1 MATYIQGIT
10 DYIPKIQPFQPDF
23 NFFQKALDAK
33 QNQYEAGYNKI
44 SSVYGQLLNSDLL
57 RESNVERRNQFFTEI
72 DNEIKRLSGV
82 DLSLPENVQQATSLF
97 QPLINND
104 YFRYDIAYTKA
115 YRAQKRRSEALR
127 LNPDSKSGVKWW
139 ADGDRALDYQAEDF
153 SKSSDDES
161 LRFANPRYVPFVN
174 GQELLFKFAKDND
187 INPEAVTKEGGY
199 IVKTT
204 NGPAAIPTLQ
214 SIFSSLVTTNPQ
226 LKDVFATQ
234 AYLQRKD
241 YMRANA
247 EKFGGDELAAETD
260 YLKTSINSINEFYRK
275 LSQQDT
281 STQDKVNTTKK
292 VIENKITRDGIDP
305 DLDADLVNMYRNTL
319 RDEQVANTN
328 VEKNK
333 EVLSQ
338 TDDLNFDEMD
348 IETARFRVDNAM
360 SYFMMDELVGES
372 AKQYAYGKMKID
384 TKVDD
389 YALAATNHKYRLIE
403 QAVKHANDKELA
415 IMRIAEEIY
424 KNGGFMTPGTGN
436 LASGDYYEGG
446 ILRKFTPIGGVSG
459 DTDIN
464 QRNESVLAGVLNESS
479 SRVIQNVQSYLD
491 IQNFR
496 LQNPNLS
503 QDERNL
509 IEQDIANTIG
519 LYTEEDVKEYTTE
532 EQIKPLK
539 MLYGLGAAVAGVG
552 GAGIATLPINESNVD
567 QMLIDAAVKGAQISS
582 SIINA
587 TDFFNFIPDKTDDEI
602 KQAVISQLPK
612 EQVTTET
619 TVKKHKSGIVV
630 KDANGKY
637 VISQEATKN
646 LTNPDHV
653 DYYSK
658 LNERVAAGLES
669 GYNAIDK
676 NNQSLIEIRKVI
688 DYNNAEISKNNQ
700 VIQKM
705 QEIQKANSEK
715 LLPYLAKEA
724 GSGVTDWDA
733 SIYTKKG
740 GGIKSKQEYIAD
752 WVAAYKDNYEAF
764 PKPGL
769 QSIHTSVWY
778 GALFGP
784 LFAGAGSGPSSPYLD
799 EKGRLEAMTEEAED
813 KYDDLTEAYES
824 LSKNADI
831 RVNLEAFSDQLVG
844 ETGINR
850 FFTNYIE
857 AGFDPAIWN
866 TASFNNGLDVY
877 FKDMRPAIESDAFRN
892 QLGAKFVFGSAL
904 NITRDDYAEMENDPY
919 AAQILDF
926 FLSSAFTTKG
936 GKANENTDRP
946 KGKYMLQAVAANDGN
961 KLAMTCELDPEF
973 VNKHKGSKEAPG
985 PTWALAQQMS
995 EGKIPSIAF
1004 FIDADKAQS
1013 NTFTAMQQTKEEF
1026 LYSKGGLTIDGGKF
1040 GGSITFT
1047 PNSLGGASYNGF
1059 VQAVDQSGKLVNSP
1073 IFGNTNENI
1082 NALSTFYT
1090 NLFGQASQMNQS
1102 YLQSLSNNSTNKLT
1116 NPNDLVQ

>member
-104 YFRYDIAYTKA
+104 YFRYDIAYTKS
-115 YRAQKRRSEALR
+115 YRAQKKRAESLR
-127 LNPDSKSGVKWW
+127 LNPDTKSGVKWW
-139 ADGDRALDYQAEDF
+139 ADGDRALDYQAADF
-153 SKSSDDES
+153 AKSSDEES
-161 LRFANPRYVPFVN
+161 LRFSNPRYVPYVN

-234 AYLQRKD
+234 SYLQRKD

-247 EKFGGDELAAETD
+247 EKFGGDELAAESD
-260 YLKTSINSINEFYRK
+260 YLRTSINDINTFYRNISK
-275 LSQQDT
+275 QDEA
-281 STQDKVNTTKK
+281 TQDKVGTTKR
-292 VIENKITRDGIDP
+292 VLENKITQEGLDP

-338 TDDLNFDEMD
+338 TEDLNFDEMD

-360 SYFMMDELVGES
+360 SFFMMDELVGET

-415 IMRIAEEIY
+415 IMKLAEELY
-424 KNGGFMTPGTGN
+424 KNGGFMAPGTGD
-436 LASGDYYEGG
+436 LGSGDYFGGG
-446 ILRKFTPIGGVSG
+446 ITRSFTPIGGVSG
-459 DTDIN
+459 DTNIN
-464 QRNESVLAGVLNESS
+464 QRNESVLTGVLNESS
-479 SRVIQNVQSYLD
+479 SRVLQNAQAYLD

-496 LQNPNLS
+496 LSNPNLS

-519 LYTEEDVKEYTTE
+519 LYTEEDVTEFTTVE
-532 EQIKPLK
+532 KPT
-539 MLYGLGAAVAGVG
+539 AIPSIIDPT
-552 GAGIATLPINESNVD
+552 GAGTLAGYGAYKILEFGDIFNLNLLPDLTDEQLKEV
-567 QMLIDAAVKGAQISS
+567 AVSS
-582 SIINA
+582 
-587 TDFFNFIPDKTDDEI
+587 
-602 KQAVISQLPK
+602 LPK
-612 EQVTTET
+612 KQVTEQA
-619 TVKKHKSGIVV
+619 TVKKHKQGIVV
-630 KDANGKY
+630 KGADGKY
-637 VISQEATKN
+637 VISKEATIN
-646 LTNPDHV
+646 LTNPTHV

-658 LNERVAAGLES
+658 LNERISTGLES

-676 NNQSLIEIRKVI
+676 NNPSLQQLRLAI
-688 DYNNAEISKNNQ
+688 DNNNAEIGKNNQ

-715 LLPYLAKEA
+715 IVPYLAKEA

-733 SIYTKKG
+733 SMLTKKG

-764 PKPGL
+764 PEPQVSTAQGILSIRGL
-769 QSIHTSVWY
+769 FDSYV
-778 GALFGP
+778 G
-784 LFAGAGSGPSSPYLD
+784 
-799 EKGRLEAMTEEAED
+799 EEGRLEEMTEEAED
-813 KYDDLTEAYES
+813 KYDDLVEAYES

-831 RVNLEAFSDQLVG
+831 RVGIEAFSDNLIG

-850 FFTNYIE
+850 FFTNYVE
-857 AGFDPAIWN
+857 AGFDPAVWN
-866 TASFNNGLDVY
+866 TPSFTNGLDVY
-877 FKDMRPAIESDAFRN
+877 FKDMRPAMESDAFRN

-904 NITRDDYAEMENDPY
+904 NITGSDYADMENDPR
-919 AAQILDF
+919 AAMMLDF

-946 KGKYMLQAVAANDGN
+946 KGKYTLQAIAANDGN
-961 KLAMTCELDPEF
+961 KLAMTWELDPEF

-1073 IFGNTNENI
+1073 VFGSTNEDI
-1082 NALSTFYT
+1082 NALSTYWGNMF
-1090 NLFGQASQMNQS
+1090 NQASQMNQT
-1102 YLQSLSNNSTNKLT
+1102 YLQNLSSNSTNRIK
-1116 NPNDLVQ
+1116 NPNDIAQ

>member
-104 YFRYDIAYTKA
+104 YFRYDIAYTKS

-139 ADGDRALDYQAEDF
+139 AEGDRALDYQASDF
-153 SKSSDDES
+153 AKSSDEES
-161 LRFANPRYVPFVN
+161 LRFSNPRYVPFVN

-187 INPEAVTKEGGY
+187 INPEAVTQEGGY

-226 LKDVFATQ
+226 LKDVFATK

-241 YMRANA
+241 YMRGNA
-247 EKFGGDELAAETD
+247 EKFGGDELAAETE
-260 YLKTSINSINEFYRK
+260 YLKTSINDINAFYRQMA
-275 LSQQDT
+275 QQDAA
-281 STQDKVNTTKK
+281 TQNKVNTTKK
-292 VIENKITRDGIDP
+292 VLESKITSEGIDP

-338 TDDLNFDEMD
+338 TNDLNFEEMD
-348 IETARFRVDNAM
+348 RETARFRVDNAM
-360 SYFMMDELVGES
+360 SFFMMDDLVGQT
-372 AKQYAYGKMKID
+372 AKEYAFGKMKID

-403 QAVKHANDKELA
+403 QAVKHANDKEMA
-415 IMRIAEEIY
+415 IMKLAEEIY
-424 KNGGFMTPGTGN
+424 KNGGFMAPGTSN
-436 LASGDYYEGG
+436 LGDGDYFNGG
-446 ILRKFTPIGGVSG
+446 ILRSLVPLGGVSG
-459 DTDIN
+459 DVNVN
-464 QRNESVLAGVLNESS
+464 QRNESILTGVLNESS
-479 SRVIQNVQSYLD
+479 SRVLQNLQAYLEIQNH
-491 IQNFR
+491 R
-496 LQNPNLS
+496 LSNPNLS
-503 QDERNL
+503 QDERKL
-509 IEQDIANTIG
+509 IEQDIANIG
-519 LYTEEDVKEYTTE
+519 LYTEEDTTEYVTTE
-532 EQIKPLK
+532 ETNPLAI
-539 MLYGLGAAVAGVG
+539 LRGIGVAATGVG
-552 GAGIATLPINESNVD
+552 GLGIETVNTDNLKEGITNAT
-567 QMLIDAAVKGAQISS
+567 VKGAQIGNSF
-582 SIINA
+582 IQA
-587 TDFFNFIPDKTDDEI
+587 MDFFDWIPDKTDEEV
-602 KQAVISQLPK
+602 KQAVVSGLPK
-612 EQVTTET
+612 EQVTKET
-619 TVKKHKSGIVV
+619 VVKKHKAGVIV

-637 VISQEATKN
+637 TISKEASIN
-646 LTNPDHV
+646 LTNPNHG

-658 LNERVAAGLES
+658 LNERISAGLES

-676 NNQSLIEIRKVI
+676 NNPSVQQLRLAV
-688 DYNNAEISKNNQ
+688 DANNAEISKNNQ
-700 VIQKM
+700 VVQKM
-705 QEIQKANSEK
+705 QEIQKANNDK
-715 LLPYLAKEA
+715 ILPYLAKEA

-740 GGIKSKQEYIAD
+740 GGIKSKQEYISD
-752 WVAAYKDNYEAF
+752 WVSAYKNNYEAF
-764 PKPGL
+764 PEPGV
-769 QSIHTSVWY
+769 SSVNTGVGF
-778 GALFGP
+778 GALFGLP
-784 LFAGAGSGPSSPYLD
+784 FAGLGGGPSSPYSD
-799 EKGRLEAMTEEAED
+799 EAGRLEAMTEEAED

-831 RVNLEAFSDQLVG
+831 RVGIEAFTDQLVG
-844 ETGINR
+844 EGGVNR
-850 FFTNYIE
+850 FFTNYLE
-857 AGFDPAIWN
+857 AGFDPAAWN
-866 TASFNNGLDVY
+866 TPSFSNGLDVY
-877 FKDMRPAIESDAFRN
+877 FKDMKPAMASEAFRN
-892 QLGAKFVFGSAL
+892 QMGAKFVFGSGL
-904 NITRDDYAEMENDPY
+904 NITGSDYAEMENDSR
-919 AAQILDF
+919 AAAILDF

-946 KGKYMLQAVAANDGN
+946 KGNYKLQAIAANDGN
-961 KLAMTCELDPEF
+961 KLAMTWELDPEF

-985 PTWALAQQMS
+985 PTWALSQQMA

-1040 GGSITFT
+1040 GGSVTFT
-1047 PNSLGGASYNGF
+1047 PNALGGASYNGY
-1059 VQAVDQSGKLVNSP
+1059 VQAVDQSGKLINTP
-1073 IFGNTNENI
+1073 LFGNTNENI
-1082 NALSTFYT
+1082 NALSNYYQS
-1090 NLFGQASQMNQS
+1090 LYAQAAQMNMS
-1102 YLQSLSNNSTNKLT
+1102 YLQNLSKNSNNKLT
-1116 NPNDLVQ
+1116 NPNDVAQ

>member
-104 YFRYDIAYTKA
+104 YFRYDIAYTKS
-115 YRAQKRRSEALR
+115 YRAQKKRAESLR
-127 LNPDSKSGVKWW
+127 LNPDAKSGVKWW
-139 ADGDRALDYQAEDF
+139 ADGDRALDYQAADF
-153 SKSSDDES
+153 AKSSDEES
-161 LRFANPRYVPFVN
+161 LRFSNPRYVPYVN

-234 AYLQRKD
+234 SYLQRKD

-247 EKFGGDELAAETD
+247 EKFGGDELAAESD
-260 YLKTSINSINEFYRK
+260 YLRTSINDINTFYRNISK
-275 LSQQDT
+275 QDEA
-281 STQDKVNTTKK
+281 TQDKVGTTKR
-292 VIENKITRDGIDP
+292 VLENKITQEGLDP

-338 TDDLNFDEMD
+338 TEDLNFDEMD

-360 SYFMMDELVGES
+360 SFFMMDELVGET

-415 IMRIAEEIY
+415 IMKLAEELY
-424 KNGGFMTPGTGN
+424 KNGGFMAPGTGD
-436 LASGDYYEGG
+436 LGSGDYFGGG
-446 ILRKFTPIGGVSG
+446 ITRSFTPIGGVSG
-459 DTDIN
+459 DTNIN
-464 QRNESVLAGVLNESS
+464 QRNESVLTGVLNESS
-479 SRVIQNVQSYLD
+479 SRVLQNAQAYLD

-496 LQNPNLS
+496 LSNPNLS

-519 LYTEEDVKEYTTE
+519 LYTEEDVTEFTTAEETNVLAPLYTALGIASGAGAAGVAAINEQSAQDIVTGGAQLAYKLADFGDIFNFLPDATD
-532 EQIKPLK
+532 EQIKE
-539 MLYGLGAAVAGVG
+539 AVVSG
-552 GAGIATLPINESNVD
+552 
-567 QMLIDAAVKGAQISS
+567 
-582 SIINA
+582 
-587 TDFFNFIPDKTDDEI
+587 
-602 KQAVISQLPK
+602 LPK
-612 EQVTTET
+612 TQVTKET
-619 TVKKHKSGIVV
+619 TVKKHKQGIVV
-630 KDANGKY
+630 KGADGKY
-637 VISQEATKN
+637 VISKEATMN
-646 LTNPDHV
+646 LTNPNHV

-658 LNERVAAGLES
+658 LNERVTAGLES

-676 NNQSLIEIRKVI
+676 NNPSLQQLRLAI
-688 DYNNAEISKNNQ
+688 DNNNAEIGKNNQ

-715 LLPYLAKEA
+715 IAPYLAKEA

-733 SIYTKKG
+733 SMLTKKG

-752 WVAAYKDNYEAF
+752 WVSAYKDNYDAF
-764 PKPGL
+764 PKPGVS
-769 QSIHTSVWY
+769 SIDQGVGY
-778 GALFGP
+778 GVLFGP
-784 LFAGAGSGPSSPYLD
+784 MFAGLGSGPAGSPYAS
-799 EKGRLEAMTEEAED
+799 EEGRLEAMTEEAED
-813 KYDDLTEAYES
+813 KYDDLVEAYES

-831 RVNLEAFSDQLVG
+831 RVGIEAFSDNLIG

-857 AGFDPAIWN
+857 AGFDPAVWN
-866 TASFNNGLDVY
+866 TPSFTNGLDVY
-877 FKDMRPAIESDAFRN
+877 FKDMRPAMESDAFRN

-904 NITRDDYAEMENDPY
+904 NITGSDYADMENDPR
-919 AAQILDF
+919 AAMMLDF

-946 KGKYMLQAVAANDGN
+946 KGKYTLQAIAANDGN
-961 KLAMTCELDPEF
+961 KLAMTWELDPEF

-1073 IFGNTNENI
+1073 VFGSTNEDI
-1082 NALSTFYT
+1082 NALSTYWGNMF
-1090 NLFGQASQMNQS
+1090 NQASQMNQT
-1102 YLQSLSNNSTNKLT
+1102 YLQNLSSNSTNRIK
-1116 NPNDLVQ
+1116 NPNDIAQ